1 MELYPGITFRFRVAG
16 HILGSALVNLMIE
29 ENGKKTKLIFTGDV
43 GQPNVPILDD
53 PHQISGADS
62 SSPNPPTGIGSMNR
76 STGKRNCAM

>member
-53 PHQISGADS
+53 PHQISGADFII
-62 SSPNPPTGIGSMNR
+62 TE
-76 STGKRNCAM
+76 STYGKRIDDQIAR